1 LFGQQFE
8 LVSMH
13 RSGGGWRVYFADANE
28 HLSSISAGFT
38 DLSAPDPFVVQA
50 AGRSYFRV
58 PELLE
63 LVRLI
68 AGLREQGGTPCVK

>member
-8 LVSMH
+8 LVSKH
-13 RSGGGWRVYFADANE
+13 RSGCGWRVYFADAQE
-28 HLSSISAGFT
+28 RLSSISAAFT

-63 LVRLI
+63 LVRLV
-68 AGLREQGGTPCVK
+68 AGLQGPGGGNV

>member
-8 LVSMH
+8 LVSKH
-13 RSGGGWRVYFADANE
+13 RSGGGWQVCFADANE
-28 HLSSISAGFT
+28 RLGSISAAFT
-38 DLSAPDPFVVQA
+38 DLSAPDPFVVQS

-68 AGLREQGGTPCVK
+68 AGLQGSGGRNA

>member
-1 LFGQQFE
+1 
-8 LVSMH
+8 MH

-28 HLSSISAGFT
+28 HLRSISAAFT

-50 AGRSYFRV
+50 AGRCYFRV

-68 AGLREQGGTPCVK
+68 RGLQGTGGRCV